1 MTLRIITLY
10 KCQPLMKIIEKIT
23 LLDDVK
29 KGPGQYA
36 KRVRMCA
43 IA

>member
-23 LLDDVK
+23 LLDDARK
-29 KGPGQYA
+29 EPGQYT
-36 KRVRMCA
+36 KRIKYA
-43 IA
+43 